1 MMSKRKILLITER
14 RADYSRFKP
23 ILKLINKSKYLGYIL
38 VVTGT
43 HLLKN
48 HGKTINE
55 IKKDKFRID
64 YKIKSFSS
72 SKADDGE
79 SMVVAI
85 GNVLKKISL
94 VIKKSKP
101 DIILTGFD
109 IGANFALTVAGA
121 HLNVPVAHIQGGEVT
136 GSIDESL
143 RHSMSKFS
151 NYHLVANLDAKKR
164 LIRMGEQKNKIFIVG
179 CPSLDALFQEPV
191 ISDKEIKKRF
201 KIDCNKL
208 FFIVIQHPVTTEHK
222 LSKNQIIET
231 IQAIKKI
238 KAQALF
244 ILPNNDS
251 GHLDIIN
258 EIRKNNLNW
267 SESLSLSE
275 YRSLLMKA
283 SILIGNSSSG
293 IHEAASFRL
302 PVINI
307 GSRQNGRLQPKN
319 VVNVDYNRKN
329 ILNKIKFCLNN
340 LKYINSLK
348 KLQNPY
354 GDGNSAYKIIK
365 VLKEINLLETTQKRN
380 SY

>member
-23 ILKLINKSKYLGYIL
+23 ILKLINKSKYLDYIL

-121 HLNVPVAHIQGGEVT
+121 HLNIPVAHIQGGEVT

-191 ISDKEIKKRF
+191 ISDEEIKKRF

-222 LSKNQIIET
+222 LSKNQILET
-231 IQAIKKI
+231 IQAIKKT

-258 EIRKNNLNW
+258 EIRKNNLNC

-319 VVNVDYNRKN
+319 VNNVDYNRKN

-340 LKYINSLK
+340 DKYITSLK

-354 GDGNSAYKIIK
+354 GDGNSASKIIK
-365 VLKEINLLETTQKRN
+365 VLKKINLLETTQKRN

>member
-1 MMSKRKILLITER
+1 MLI
-14 RADYSRFKP
+14 S
-23 ILKLINKSKYLGYIL
+23 LIISITVFL
-38 VVTGT
+38 V
-43 HLLKN
+43 
-48 HGKTINE
+48 
-55 IKKDKFRID
+55 
-64 YKIKSFSS
+64 SS

-94 VIKKSKP
+94 VIKKSRP

-121 HLNVPVAHIQGGEVT
+121 HLNIPVAHIQGGEVT
-136 GSIDESL
+136 GSIDESI

-222 LSKNQIIET
+222 LSKNQITET
-231 IQAIKKI
+231 IQAIKKT

-258 EIRKNNLNW
+258 EIRKNKLNW

-340 LKYINSLK
+340 RNYIKSLK

>member
-1 MMSKRKILLITER
+1 MMCKRKILIITER

-23 ILKLINKSKYLGYIL
+23 ILKLITNSKLLDYIL

-43 HLLKN
+43 HFLKK
-48 HGKTINE
+48 HGLTVNE
-55 IKKDKFRID
+55 IKKDKFRIN
-64 YKIKSFSS
+64 YKIKSFYS

-85 GNVLKKISL
+85 GNVLKKIPL
-94 VIKKSKP
+94 IIKKSKP

-164 LIRMGEQKNKIFIVG
+164 LIKMGENKNKIFIVG
-179 CPSLDALFQEPV
+179 CPSLDALFQEQV
-191 ISDKEIKKRF
+191 IADEEIKRRF
-201 KIDCNKL
+201 NIDCKKL
-208 FFIVIQHPVTTEHK
+208 FFVIIQHPVTTENK
-222 LSKNQIIET
+222 LSKNQILET
-231 IQAIKKI
+231 IHAVKKT

-251 GHLDIIN
+251 GHLDIIK
-258 EIRKNNLNW
+258 EIRKQNLNW
-267 SESLSLSE
+267 AKSLSLSE

-307 GSRQNGRLQPKN
+307 GSRQNGRLQPRN
-319 VVNVDYNRKN
+319 VINAEHNRKD
-329 ILNKIKFCLNN
+329 ILNKIKFCLNDN
-340 LKYINSLK
+340 KYINMLK
-348 KLQNPY
+348 KLKNPY
-354 GDGNSAYKIIK
+354 GDGDSAHKIIN
-365 VLKEINLLETTQKRN
+365 VLKKINLLETTQKRN

>member
-14 RADYSRFKP
+14 RADYSRFKT
-23 ILKLINKSKYLGYIL
+23 ILKLINNSKYLDYVL

-48 HGKTINE
+48 HGLTIDE

-64 YKIKSFSS
+64 YIIRSFSS
-72 SKADDGE
+72 TKVDDGE

-85 GNVLKKISL
+85 GNVLKKICL
-94 VIKKSKP
+94 IIKKSKP
-101 DIILTGFD
+101 HIILTGFD

-121 HLNVPVAHIQGGEVT
+121 HLNIPVVHIQGGEVT

-164 LIRMGEQKNKIFIVG
+164 LIKMGEQKKNIFIVG
-179 CPSLDALFQEPV
+179 CPSLDALFQEP
-191 ISDKEIKKRF
+191 ILTDEEIKKRF
-201 KIDCNKL
+201 RIDSKKV

-222 LSKNQIIET
+222 LSKNQILET
-231 IQAIKKI
+231 IQAIKNT

-251 GHLDIIN
+251 GHLEIIN
-258 EIRKNNLNW
+258 EIKKNNLNW
-267 SESLSLSE
+267 SKSLTLSE

-293 IHEAASFRL
+293 IHEAASFKL

-307 GSRQNGRLQPKN
+307 GSRQNGRLQPRN
-319 VVNVDYNRKN
+319 VVNVGYCRKD

-340 LKYINSLK
+340 RKYINSLK

-354 GDGNSAYKIIK
+354 GDGNSAHKIIK
-365 VLKEINLLETTQKRN
+365 VLKKINVLDTTQKRN

>member
-1 MMSKRKILLITER
+1 MSKRKILLITER

-23 ILKLINKSKYLGYIL
+23 ILKLINKSKYLRYIL

-79 SMVVAI
+79 SMVVVI

-94 VIKKSKP
+94 VIKKSRP

-121 HLNVPVAHIQGGEVT
+121 HLNIPVAHIQGGEVT
-136 GSIDESL
+136 GSIDESI

-191 ISDKEIKKRF
+191 ISDEEIKKRF

-222 LSKNQIIET
+222 LSKNQITET
-231 IQAIKKI
+231 IQAIKKT

-258 EIRKNNLNW
+258 EIRKNKLNW

-340 LKYINSLK
+340 RNYIKSLK

>member
-1 MMSKRKILLITER
+1 
-14 RADYSRFKP
+14 
-23 ILKLINKSKYLGYIL
+23 
-38 VVTGT
+38 
-43 HLLKN
+43 
-48 HGKTINE
+48 
-55 IKKDKFRID
+55 
-64 YKIKSFSS
+64 
-72 SKADDGE
+72 
-79 SMVVAI
+79 MVVAI

-94 VIKKSKP
+94 IIKKSKP

-121 HLNVPVAHIQGGEVT
+121 HLNIPVAHIQGGEVT

-164 LIRMGEQKNKIFIVG
+164 LIKMGEHKNKIFIVG
-179 CPSLDALFQEPV
+179 CPSLDALFQEPTLT
-191 ISDKEIKKRF
+191 DEEIKTRF
-201 KIDCNKL
+201 NIDCKKL
-208 FFIVIQHPVTTEHK
+208 FFIVIQHAVTTEHK
-222 LSKNQIIET
+222 LSKNQILET
-231 IQAIKKI
+231 IQAIKKT

-251 GHLDIIN
+251 GHLEIIN
-258 EIRKNNLNW
+258 EIRRNNLNW
-267 SESLSLSE
+267 CESLSLSE
-275 YRSLLMKA
+275 YKSLLMKA

-302 PVINI
+302 PVLNI
-307 GSRQNGRLQPKN
+307 GSRQNGRLQSRN
-319 VVNVDYNRKN
+319 VINVDYNRKN

-340 LKYINSLK
+340 DKYITSLK

-354 GDGNSAYKIIK
+354 GDGNSASKIIK
-365 VLKEINLLETTQKRN
+365 VLKKINLLETTEKRN

>member
-23 ILKLINKSKYLGYIL
+23 ILKLINKSKYLRYIL

-79 SMVVAI
+79 SMVVVI

-94 VIKKSKP
+94 VIKKSRP

-121 HLNVPVAHIQGGEVT
+121 HLNIPVAHIQGGEVT
-136 GSIDESL
+136 GSIDESI

-191 ISDKEIKKRF
+191 ISDEEIKKRF

-222 LSKNQIIET
+222 LSKNQITET
-231 IQAIKKI
+231 IQAIKKT

-258 EIRKNNLNW
+258 EIRKNKLNW

-340 LKYINSLK
+340 RNYIKSLK